1 MAKEEI
7 LKTEIEWIDKK
18 RIVLGHKIRFQKM
31 YNCEVAVFERKDLI
45 GLIKEVREN

>member
-1 MAKEEI
+1 MEDKI
-7 LKTEIEWIDKK
+7 LKTEIKWIDKE

-45 GLIKEVREN
+45 GLIKEVKKK